1 MLKISWQNSRLR
13 VLTENFCYWQIQVLC
28 FVLAETFLRRLYS
41 ESLLLCFVTRKRN
54 KKDD

>member
-41 ESLLLCFVTRKRN
+41 ESLLLCFVSRKRN